1 MEIITAKQAS
11 EAARGLT
18 FEDVWAA
25 LMEDRQQQAES
36 RWRMDELTR
45 NVERA
50 SNTVTELTS
59 KTKSSIDELTK
70 KLGELTKRVDGTSA
84 SVAELTKNV
93 GGINNSLGRFT
104 ESLFSTGLDGLFNE
118 FGYTFTKQGPH
129 VKFKIDG
136 KVAAEADYFLED
148 GEYAMAVEVK
158 TELRTR
164 DVDDHI
170 ERIGVIRRYFDAR
183 GDKRVLVGAVAGGI
197 VHENVLNY
205 ALRQGL
211 YVVTQK
217 GNSAV
222 VVDLPPDFQTRKW

>member
-1 MEIITAKQAS
+1 MEIITAQQAS

-18 FEDVWAA
+18 FEHVWAA
-25 LMEDRQQQAES
+25 LMEDRQQLAES
-36 RWRMDELTR
+36 RRRMDEMTKETRSSIDELTRETKCSMDELTR
-45 NVERA
+45 NV
-50 SNTVTELTS
+50 N
-59 KTKSSIDELTK
+59 
-70 KLGELTKRVDGTSA
+70 
-84 SVAELTKNV
+84 ELTKNV